1 MPPRPSYRSGG
12 VVTDLHGADDMRH
25 RLARLAGP
33 PPLPP
38 LALLLPGSGRR
49 RRFAVR
55 GVDLGARAPYGVEVA
70 R

>member
-1 MPPRPSYRSGG
+1 M
-12 VVTDLHGADDMRH
+12 VTDLHGADDRRH
-25 RLARLAGP
+25 RLAGP

-49 RRFAVR
+49 RRFAAR

>member
-1 MPPRPSYRSGG
+1 
-12 VVTDLHGADDMRH
+12 MRH

-55 GVDLGARAPYGVEVA
+55 GVDLGVRAPYGVGVA